1 MGVLRKLKVTTRILI
16 LAITL
21 VSIKVLVLGF
31 LLMELDQIG
40 QRSLQQQA
48 KVVEQNGSITQ
59 QAELIAA
66 QSQTQMLQQQAQKI
80 QKAYSDMLFWYFD
93 GTITL
98 YYESLDKAALSADEL
113 EEGLTKLAMEP
124 SATESITPML
134 KDLADYREIMQNS
147 INYYQQGRANIA
159 AAEISDAH
167 LIVQDM
173 NTQLLSLTE
182 MFQQRLKQANEQVE
196 QSLDQNLKAS
206 VAVKESSEK
215 STAQIEQITQ
225 IALLLLLV
233 TVPLSVVIAVLI
245 IFSITQPLKRLRQ
258 ELLTIENNS
267 DLTHPLSLEGRDEI
281 REMSEATQKLL
292 EKLRTT
298 LNDVGG
304 MASELKSTADDS
316 YQVSMET
323 HQQSTEQQNQ
333 SEGIASAAAQ
343 LGASAEDISRTMQQG
358 LNFVEGVQKAARKG
372 QQDVNATANSINQL
386 DQKFA
391 DVESSVKDLASQ
403 SESIGRVLDV
413 IRDIADQTNLLAL
426 NAAIE
431 AARAGDQGRGFA
443 VVADEVRTLAQRT
456 SASTDEIQQMVESLQ
471 GQSRNALGSLDANRS
486 LVDTGVAL
494 SQTAETSLEQIQRE
508 MQALIEMNQAIAVIT
523 QEQQQAVVSVDEGV
537 QTVRDL
543 ASQVEN
549 RANSSKTVNQD
560 LNKMAEL
567 LQSKLLL
574 FKL

>member
-1 MGVLRKLKVTTRILI
+1 MGGLRKLKVTTRILI

-31 LLMELDQIG
+31 LLLELDQIG
-40 QRSLQQQA
+40 ERSLQQQA
-48 KVVEQNGSITQ
+48 KVVEQNSWITQ
-59 QAELIAA
+59 QAELIEA

-98 YYESLDKAALSADEL
+98 FYESLDKAALSADEL
-113 EEGLTKLAMEP
+113 EDGLAKLAMDP
-124 SATESITPML
+124 TAADSITPML
-134 KDLADYREIMQNS
+134 KDLSDYREIMQRA

-167 LIVQDM
+167 LIVQGM
-173 NTQLLSLTE
+173 NTQLLELTE
-182 MFQQRLKQANEQVE
+182 MFQQRLKYANEQVE
-196 QSLDQNLKAS
+196 KSLDQNLQAS
-206 VAVKESSEK
+206 IAVKDSSEK
-215 STAQIEQITQ
+215 STEQIEQITQ
-225 IALLLLLV
+225 IAVLLLLV

-245 IFSITQPLKRLRQ
+245 IFSITKPLKRLRE

-267 DLTHPLSLEGRDEI
+267 DLTHPLSLDGRDEI

-358 LNFVEGVQKAARKG
+358 LNFVEGVQQAARKG
-372 QQDVNATANSINQL
+372 QQDVKATANSINQL

-391 DVESSVKDLASQ
+391 HVESSVKDLASQ
-403 SESIGRVLDV
+403 SDSIGRVLDV
-413 IRDIADQTNLLAL
+413 IRDIAEQTNLLAL

-486 LVDTGVAL
+486 LVDTGVSL
-494 SQTAETSLEQIQRE
+494 SQTAEQSLEKIQRE
-508 MQALIEMNQAIAVIT
+508 MQALIEMNQSIALIT
-523 QEQQQAVVSVDEGV
+523 QEQQQAVISVDEGV
-537 QTVRDL
+537 QSVRDL
-543 ASQVEN
+543 ASQVEH
-549 RANSSKTVNQD
+549 RASNSKTVNQD
-560 LNKMAEL
+560 LNRMAEL

>member
-1 MGVLRKLKVTTRILI
+1 MDVLRKLKVTTRILI

-48 KVVEQNGSITQ
+48 KVVEQNGWITQ

-124 SATESITPML
+124 SAAESITPML

-182 MFQQRLKQANEQVE
+182 MFQERLKQANEQVE

-206 VAVKESSEK
+206 VVVKESSEQ

-233 TVPLSVVIAVLI
+233 TVPLSVL
-245 IFSITQPLKRLRQ
+245 LR
-258 ELLTIENNS
+258 
-267 DLTHPLSLEGRDEI
+267 
-281 REMSEATQKLL
+281 
-292 EKLRTT
+292 
-298 LNDVGG
+298 
-304 MASELKSTADDS
+304 
-316 YQVSMET
+316 
-323 HQQSTEQQNQ
+323 
-333 SEGIASAAAQ
+333 
-343 LGASAEDISRTMQQG
+343 
-358 LNFVEGVQKAARKG
+358 F
-372 QQDVNATANSINQL
+372 
-386 DQKFA
+386 
-391 DVESSVKDLASQ
+391 
-403 SESIGRVLDV
+403 
-413 IRDIADQTNLLAL
+413 
-426 NAAIE
+426 
-431 AARAGDQGRGFA
+431 
-443 VVADEVRTLAQRT
+443 
-456 SASTDEIQQMVESLQ
+456 
-471 GQSRNALGSLDANRS
+471 
-486 LVDTGVAL
+486 
-494 SQTAETSLEQIQRE
+494 
-508 MQALIEMNQAIAVIT
+508 
-523 QEQQQAVVSVDEGV
+523 
-537 QTVRDL
+537 
-543 ASQVEN
+543 
-549 RANSSKTVNQD
+549 
-560 LNKMAEL
+560 
-567 LQSKLLL
+567 
-574 FKL
+574 

>member
-48 KVVEQNGSITQ
+48 KVVEQNGWITQ

-124 SATESITPML
+124 SAAESITPML

-182 MFQQRLKQANEQVE
+182 MFQERLKQANEQVE

-206 VAVKESSEK
+206 VVVKESSEQ

-508 MQALIEMNQAIAVIT
+508 MQALIEMNQTIAVIT

-543 ASQVEN
+543 ASQVES
-549 RANSSKTVNQD
+549 RANNSKTVNQD

>member
-21 VSIKVLVLGF
+21 VSIKVLVLAF

-48 KVVEQNGSITQ
+48 KVVEQNGWITQ

-66 QSQTQMLQQQAQKI
+66 QSQTQVLQQQAQKI

-113 EEGLTKLAMEP
+113 EEGLKTLAMEP
-124 SATESITPML
+124 SAAESITPML

-182 MFQQRLKQANEQVE
+182 MFQERLKQANEQVE

-206 VAVKESSEK
+206 VVVKESSEQ

-292 EKLRTT
+292 EKLRNT

-304 MASELKSTADDS
+304 MASELKLTADDS

-358 LNFVEGVQKAARKG
+358 LNFVEGVQQAARKG
-372 QQDVNATANSINQL
+372 QQDVKATANSINQL

-391 DVESSVKDLASQ
+391 DVESSVKDLACQ

-508 MQALIEMNQAIAVIT
+508 MQALIEMNQTIAVIT

-549 RANSSKTVNQD
+549 RANNSKTVNQD

-567 LQSKLLL
+567 LQSKLML

>member
-1 MGVLRKLKVTTRILI
+1 MGGLRKLKVTTRILI

-31 LLMELDQIG
+31 LLLELDQIG
-40 QRSLQQQA
+40 ERSLQQQA
-48 KVVEQNGSITQ
+48 KVVEQNSWITE
-59 QAELIAA
+59 QAELIEA

-98 YYESLDKAALSADEL
+98 FYESLDKAALSADEL
-113 EEGLTKLAMEP
+113 EDGLAKLAMDP
-124 SATESITPML
+124 TTADSITPML
-134 KDLADYREIMQNS
+134 KDLSDYREIMQRA

-167 LIVQDM
+167 LIVQGM
-173 NTQLLSLTE
+173 NTQLLALTE
-182 MFQQRLKQANEQVE
+182 MFQQRLKHANEQVE
-196 QSLDQNLKAS
+196 KSLDQNLQAS
-206 VAVKESSEK
+206 IAVKESSEK
-215 STAQIEQITQ
+215 STEQIEQITQ

-245 IFSITQPLKRLRQ
+245 IFSITKPLKRLRE

-267 DLTHPLSLEGRDEI
+267 DLTHPLSLDGRDEI

-292 EKLRTT
+292 DKLRTT

-358 LNFVEGVQKAARKG
+358 LNFVEGVQQAARKG
-372 QQDVNATANSINQL
+372 QQDVKATANSINQL

-391 DVESSVKDLASQ
+391 HVESSVKDLASQ

-413 IRDIADQTNLLAL
+413 IRDIAEQTNLLAL

-486 LVDTGVAL
+486 LVDTGVSL
-494 SQTAETSLEQIQRE
+494 SQTAEQSLEKIQRE
-508 MQALIEMNQAIAVIT
+508 MQALIEMNQSIALIT
-523 QEQQQAVVSVDEGV
+523 QEQQQAVISVDEGV
-537 QTVRDL
+537 QSVRDL
-543 ASQVEN
+543 ASQVEH
-549 RANSSKTVNQD
+549 RASNSKTVNQD
-560 LNKMAEL
+560 LNRMAEL
-567 LQSKLLL
+567 LQSKLML

>member
-21 VSIKVLVLGF
+21 VSIKVLVLAF

-48 KVVEQNGSITQ
+48 KVVEQNGWITQ

-98 YYESLDKAALSADEL
+98 YYDSLDKAALSADEL

-124 SATESITPML
+124 SAAESITPML

-182 MFQQRLKQANEQVE
+182 MFQERLKQANEQVE

-206 VAVKESSEK
+206 VVVKESSEQ

-372 QQDVNATANSINQL
+372 QQDVNATANAINQL

-494 SQTAETSLEQIQRE
+494 SQTAETS
-508 MQALIEMNQAIAVIT
+508 
-523 QEQQQAVVSVDEGV
+523 
-537 QTVRDL
+537 
-543 ASQVEN
+543 
-549 RANSSKTVNQD
+549 
-560 LNKMAEL
+560 
-567 LQSKLLL
+567 
-574 FKL
+574 